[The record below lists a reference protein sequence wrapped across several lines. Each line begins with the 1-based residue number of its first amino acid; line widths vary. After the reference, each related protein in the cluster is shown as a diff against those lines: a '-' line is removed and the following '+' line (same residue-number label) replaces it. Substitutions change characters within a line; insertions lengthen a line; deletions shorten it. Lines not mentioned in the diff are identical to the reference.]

1 MKKLMEELE
10 DTRNRG
16 MRKPLIFTN
25 IHQNKKESWEET
37 KSILAKELN
46 KFMSQYQLEYITSK
60 IERAHKSRE
69 TKFTKIPVIITKF
82 NDWCITKIIRNSL
95 IKGNSSIFDS
105 QMLPPAETQQC

>member
-1 MKKLMEELE
+1 MKKLKEELE

-46 KFMSQYQLEYITSK
+46 KFMSQ
-60 IERAHKSRE
+60 
-69 TKFTKIPVIITKF
+69 
-82 NDWCITKIIRNSL
+82 
-95 IKGNSSIFDS
+95 
-105 QMLPPAETQQC
+105 